1 MSQKGLLE
9 DYDRYV
15 LVVALHGQAYS
26 GKDESRLLLEALA
39 KQAGSH
45 VIEMRYAEPLYKLV
59 QALVP
64 EAHPLMSKE
73 AKERPRKELG
83 GMSVRQLLVT
93 AGEGSRRFVDD
104 AWVKIHSD
112 QLMRRV
118 SEALDQGHR
127 NILVIIPDLRKE
139 TERDVLHVLLKQ
151 ENSPWQYD
159 DVAWGGT
166 VVHLVPKNAPV
177 NPDPDPGTETPL
189 EVLPGELVAE
199 NNHLLG
205 RVNLAMVLYDE
216 LSVASGADKVGALA
230 EHIFLRHPIFDS
242 AAKEAQA
249 ARLAEE
255 EGWA

>member
-9 DYDRYV
+9 GYDRYV

-45 VIEMRYAEPLYKLV
+45 VIEMRYAEPLYKLA

-64 EAHPLMSKE
+64 EAHPLMPKE

-118 SEALDQGHR
+118 TEAL
-127 NILVIIPDLRKE
+127 
-139 TERDVLHVLLKQ
+139 
-151 ENSPWQYD
+151 
-159 DVAWGGT
+159 
-166 VVHLVPKNAPV
+166 
-177 NPDPDPGTETPL
+177 
-189 EVLPGELVAE
+189 
-199 NNHLLG
+199 
-205 RVNLAMVLYDE
+205 
-216 LSVASGADKVGALA
+216 
-230 EHIFLRHPIFDS
+230 
-242 AAKEAQA
+242 
-249 ARLAEE
+249 E
-255 EGWA
+255 EGITDCCIGRYCRNHKIKPCKPLFAGDPFALLRDNSVSFRVTLQRQGQCQGAELILTQADCG